1 MRGLRVVLAED
12 HFLVRRGLADVV
24 GAEETLELAG
34 ICQSLPELLDTVGR
48 ASPDVVITDIRMP
61 PTGTDEGIQAAEVFR
76 RTRPQLAVLV
86 LSQYADPGY
95 AVALLRAGTRRRGYL
110 LKQHLADPG
119 QLRTA
124 AHTVAGGGSF
134 IDPEVVRAWA
144 AAQARHGR
152 SPVTMLTG
160 REHQV
165 LAEMAGGRNNAAIA
179 GSLVISE
186 RAVEKHINSIF
197 AKLGVPGDP
206 GGHRRVAAVL
216 AYLSA
221 SGPPAHRPAFAGGAA
236 TTSPPRALHDGIAPA
251 RRHGKQGGPGAG
263 ADIGRWR

>member
-1 MRGLRVVLAED
+1 MSGLRVVLAED

-34 ICQSLPELLDTVGR
+34 VCQSLPELLDTVER
-48 ASPDVVITDIRMP
+48 ACPDVVVTDIRMP

-76 RTRPQLAVLV
+76 RTHPRLAVLV

-95 AVALLRAGTRRRGYL
+95 VLALLRAGTRRRGYL

-134 IDPEVVRAWA
+134 IDPEVVRVWA
-144 AAQARHGR
+144 AAQARHGG
-152 SPVTMLTG
+152 SPVTLLTG

-179 GSLVISE
+179 GALVISE

-197 AKLGVPGDP
+197 AKLGVTGDP
-206 GGHRRVAAVL
+206 GAHRRVAAVL

-221 SGPPAHRPAFAGGAA
+221 SGPQRTDPPSPGCSHHQP
-236 TTSPPRALHDGIAPA
+236 TSCLHDGIAPA
-251 RRHGKQGGPGAG
+251 RRHDWQGGPGAC
-263 ADIGRWR
+263 ADR